1 MRKIVPGGAD
11 KSYGIEVAKLA
22 GIPKKVIKRANELL
36 EKYENEELFSKKKD
50 TDQISFADMEKEN
63 TISMLT
69 KTNIDEMSDGE
80 CREMLAELQ
89 RVMRE

>member
-1 MRKIVPGGAD
+1 
-11 KSYGIEVAKLA
+11 
-22 GIPKKVIKRANELL
+22 
-36 EKYENEELFSKKKD
+36 
-50 TDQISFADMEKEN
+50 MEREN

-69 KTNIDEMSDGE
+69 KTNIDEMSDSE